1 VSIFVEFA
9 VLGIVAGSITS
20 LLAMGLVVAYRGSR
34 VINFAQG
41 AIAMVAAFVFF
52 SLHVT
57 HGQSFALS
65 FVAGVGTAAL
75 ISLLM
80 HFLVIDRLRSA
91 PQLMKLI
98 ATLAVLELLTQWETI
113 KAPPI
118 TEYVPSSLPTR
129 PIKVL
134 SANVPEGQLEILGIV
149 VVLALA
155 LGVVYRYT
163 QLGRA
168 TTAALDNR
176 RALSAL
182 GYSPSWLGAVNWLLS
197 GCLSGVAGILLAP
210 ISGLSVATYSLL
222 VLPAL
227 AAVVLGRFTS
237 ITWAVVGGLGIGL
250 IQSEMGYY
258 IKTQGWAD
266 AAPFLLLIVILAVR
280 GVGQV
285 ARSAPAQRLARVGS
299 GVIKPKV
306 AIPVII
312 AALATAVLVQNQ
324 FWLGAIVVT
333 AGSAIVLL
341 SFVVITGYSGQ
352 LSLAQFAFAGL
363 GAWIAGQLIAAVHM
377 PLLPAVLIG
386 VVGVAPI
393 GILVGAVCLR
403 TTGVNLA
410 IVTLGFAAAVE
421 YLLFDSSTFT
431 GAAGIQIGNIEL
443 FGLNVSAIS
452 EPNRYTVLALI
463 ALIIAAIIT
472 ANVRRGVAGRR
483 LLAIRANERAA
494 ASLGID
500 VPKAKLFAFTLGSML
515 AALGGIVIGFGNST
529 IIFSTFSTIPSV
541 EGVSQAILGGVGWI
555 PGAVI
560 GGFIQTS
567 GIFSQAL
574 NTWVGA
580 SYVAYV
586 PLGAAALLLIVI
598 ANQPDGAAPIMAGQL
613 RWIATK
619 LRLAKPVS
627 KTSGPSSRVASR
639 RPAEATEVRVT
650 PMSLRVSD
658 LTVVFGGVVAVD
670 GLSLEVNP
678 GEIVGLIGPNGAGKS
693 TAIDAIT
700 GYVQHRANE
709 IKLGDESLMRLSPSA
724 RARAGVRRSF
734 QSLELFDD
742 LSVLDNLAIAT
753 DPAGNGQFLAGLL
766 KPRRIAINSVTWAAI
781 EAFKLT
787 DSLDLSPGQLSYGT
801 RRLLAIARAAAA
813 GPSILMLDEPAAG
826 LDDAERLELSDA
838 LTNLAQK
845 WGIGVLLVEHDVP
858 MVMRTCQRIYALD
871 LGKVIA
877 CGTPAEVR
885 DDAQVIAAFLGSQEA
900 EAPVGPNELKVTGQQ
915 LAAGTPGEPVAAKTA
930 RGAQR

>member
-1 VSIFVEFA
+1 MNLFVEFA
-9 VLGIVAGSITS
+9 VLGIVSGSITS
-20 LLAMGLVVAYRGSR
+20 LLAVGLVVAYRGSR

-41 AIAMVAAFVFF
+41 AIAMVAAFVFY

-65 FVAGVGTAAL
+65 FVVGVVTAAL
-75 ISLLM
+75 ISLAM
-80 HFLVIDRLRSA
+80 QVLVIDRLRDA

-129 PIKVL
+129 PVKVL
-134 SANVPEGQLEILGIV
+134 SANVPLGQLEILGIV
-149 VVLALA
+149 VVLAIA
-155 LGVVYRYT
+155 LGLVYRYT

-176 RALSAL
+176 RGLSAL
-182 GYSPSWLGAVNWLLS
+182 GYSPSRVGAVNWLLS
-197 GCLSGVAGILLAP
+197 GAISGVAGILLAP

-258 IKTQGWAD
+258 IKTQGWSD

-280 GVGQV
+280 GIGQV

-299 GVIKPKV
+299 GVIKAKV

-312 AALATAVLVQNQ
+312 VALAIALLVQNQ

-363 GAWIAGQLIAAVHM
+363 GAWIAGQLVASVHM
-377 PLLPAVLIG
+377 PLLLAVIIG

-421 YLLFDSSTFT
+421 YLIFDSSTFT
-431 GAAGIQIGNIEL
+431 GTAGIQIGNISL

-463 ALIIAAIIT
+463 GLVIAAIVT

-500 VPKAKLFAFTLGSML
+500 VPRAKLFAFTLGSML
-515 AALGGIVIGFGNST
+515 AAFGGIVIGFGNST
-529 IIFSTFSTIPSV
+529 IIFTTFSTIPSI
-541 EGVSQAILGGVGWI
+541 EGVAQAILGGVGWI

-567 GIFSQAL
+567 GIFSQFL
-574 NTWVGA
+574 NTVVGA

-586 PLGAAALLLIVI
+586 PLGAAILLLIVI
-598 ANQPDGAAPIMAGQL
+598 RNQPDGAAPIMAAQL
-613 RWIATK
+613 RWVATK
-619 LRLAKPVS
+619 LRLVKPVD
-627 KTSGPSSRVASR
+627 KTSEVAR
-639 RPAEATEVRVT
+639 QRPAEATQVRVS
-650 PMSLRVSD
+650 PKSLRVTD
-658 LTVVFGGVVAVD
+658 LTVAFGGVVAVD

-700 GYVQHRANE
+700 GFVQHQAKE
-709 IKLGDESLMRLSPSA
+709 VVLGDESLAHLSPSA

-742 LSVLDNLAIAT
+742 LSVVDNLAIAT
-753 DPAGNGQFLAGLL
+753 DPAGSGQFLAGLL
-766 KPRRIAINSVTWAAI
+766 RPRRIAINSVTWAAI
-781 EAFKLT
+781 EAFKLGN
-787 DSLDLSPGQLSYGT
+787 SLDLSPGELSYGT

-826 LDDAERLELSDA
+826 LDDAERLELSDV
-838 LTNLAQK
+838 LTDLSQE
-845 WGIGVLLVEHDVP
+845 WGMGVLLVEHDVP

-877 CGTPAEVR
+877 SGTPAEVR
-885 DDAQVIAAFLGSQEA
+885 DNAHVVAAFLGSEEA
-900 EAPVGPNELKVTGQQ
+900 EAPV
-915 LAAGTPGEPVAAKTA
+915 AAAKA
-930 RGAQR
+930 GDEPA

>member
-1 VSIFVEFA
+1 MNLFVEFA
-9 VLGIVAGSITS
+9 VLGIVSGSITS
-20 LLAMGLVVAYRGSR
+20 LLAVGLVVAYRGSR

-41 AIAMVAAFVFF
+41 AIAMVAAFVFY

-57 HGQSFALS
+57 HNQSFILS
-65 FVAGVGTAAL
+65 FVVGVGTAAL
-75 ISLLM
+75 ISLAM
-80 HFLVIDRLRSA
+80 HFLVIDRLRDA

-98 ATLAVLELLTQWETI
+98 ATLAVLELLTQFETI

-134 SANVPEGQLEILGIV
+134 SANVPLGQLEILGIV
-149 VVLALA
+149 VVLAIA
-155 LGVVYRYT
+155 LGLVYRYT

-176 RALSAL
+176 RGLSAL
-182 GYSPSWLGAVNWLLS
+182 GYSPSRVGAVNWLLS
-197 GCLSGVAGILLAP
+197 GAISGVAGILLAP

-258 IKTQGWAD
+258 IKTQGWSD

-280 GVGQV
+280 GIGQV

-299 GVIKPKV
+299 GVIKLKV
-306 AIPVII
+306 AIPVIVV
-312 AALATAVLVQNQ
+312 ALAVALLVQNQ

-363 GAWIAGQLIAAVHM
+363 GAWIAGQLVAAVHM
-377 PLLPAVLIG
+377 PLLPAILIG

-393 GILVGAVCLR
+393 GILVGAICLR

-421 YLLFDSSTFT
+421 YLIFDSSTFT
-431 GAAGIQIGNIEL
+431 GASGIQIGNIEL

-463 ALIIAAIIT
+463 ALVIAAVVT

-494 ASLGID
+494 SSLGID
-500 VPKAKLFAFTLGSML
+500 VPKAKLFAFTLGSMI
-515 AALGGIVIGFGNST
+515 AAFGGIVIGFGNST
-529 IIFSTFSTIPSV
+529 IIFTTFSTIPSI
-541 EGVSQAILGGVGWI
+541 EGVAQAILGGVGWI

-567 GIFSQAL
+567 GIFSQFL
-574 NTWVGA
+574 NTVVGE

-586 PLGAAALLLIVI
+586 PLAAAALLLIVI
-598 ANQPDGAAPIMAGQL
+598 RNQPDGAAPIMASQL
-613 RWIATK
+613 RWVGTK
-619 LRLAKPVS
+619 LRLVKPVN
-627 KTSGPSSRVASR
+627 KTSEPSSKVALQG
-639 RPAEATEVRVT
+639 PAEATQVRVT
-650 PMSLRVSD
+650 PKGLRVTD
-658 LTVVFGGVVAVD
+658 LTVAFGGVVAVD

-700 GYVQHRANE
+700 GFVQHRAKE
-709 IKLGDESLMRLSPSA
+709 VVLGDESLAHLSPSA

-753 DPAGNGQFLAGLL
+753 DPAGSGQFLEGLL

-781 EAFKLT
+781 KAFKLA

-826 LDDAERLELSDA
+826 LDDAERLELSDV
-838 LTNLAQK
+838 LTNLSQE
-845 WGIGVLLVEHDVP
+845 WGMGVLLVEHDVP

-877 CGTPAEVR
+877 SGTPAEVR
-885 DDAQVIAAFLGSQEA
+885 DNAHVVAAFLGSEEA
-900 EAPVGPNELKVTGQQ
+900 EAPVAAATGD
-915 LAAGTPGEPVAAKTA
+915 EPA
-930 RGAQR
+930 